1 MKAEVFAYC
10 EGVGQSNEVNN
21 YHACDKYGVE
31 AIFGRPLSGGE
42 YNRMQY
48 ARWLVF
54 AYNSQ
59 RKTDNAA
66 QWIDDHPGWAEEIE
80 NARSL
85 AIELGLING

>member
-1 MKAEVFAYC
+1 
-10 EGVGQSNEVNN
+10 
-21 YHACDKYGVE
+21 
-31 AIFGRPLSGGE
+31 
-42 YNRMQY
+42 MQY

-54 AYNSQ
+54 AYDSQ
-59 RKTDNAA
+59 KKTTNAP